1 MDTSTIVIL
10 MVVFLGLSAFFSSS
24 ETAYFTLQQVRLQH
38 LLSSGGSRAR
48 RLAKM
53 KERPEK
59 FLATILLGN
68 NMVNIALTA
77 LATALAITI
86 LGDDQTG
93 PSVLIATAIVTI
105 GIVVMGE
112 AVPKTLAARYPERLA
127 MFFVRIW
134 EGVELILFP
143 LATVLYTV
151 SRVLTR
157 PFGTGAVGPMFSEE
171 ELRTL
176 VRVGASEGTVEEAQ
190 AEIISKAF
198 RLGDLQ
204 AEEIMTPRPEIVWLR
219 EEATLGEFLQTYVQ
233 ESHTRF
239 PVFRGDMDNVLGV
252 LYAKDVLKAFAE
264 GTLSDRDSIAPLIR
278 TAYFYPESKPVD
290 DLFVEMR
297 TAGTQMVML
306 SNEHGGVAGLLTMKQ
321 IVAEIV
327 GPIDEEAEE
336 VTEPEVETIDE
347 RTMQVDA
354 GMRVEE
360 ANERLGIDL
369 PEGED
374 YDTLAGFVL
383 NVLGH
388 VPRQGEVVRHG
399 DVSLVVTEMKGVKI
413 ERLLV
418 RRP

>member
-1 MDTSTIVIL
+1 MDTSTMVIL

-24 ETAYFTLQQVRLQH
+24 ETAYFTLQRVRLQQ
-38 LLSSGGSRAR
+38 LLASGDGKAE

-53 KERPEK
+53 KERPER

-68 NMVNIALTA
+68 NMVNTALTA

-86 LGDDQTG
+86 LGNDQRG
-93 PSVLIATAIVTI
+93 SSILVATAVVTV

-112 AVPKTLAARYPERLA
+112 AVPKTLAARYPERVAL
-127 MFFVRIW
+127 FFVRLW
-134 EGVELILFP
+134 ELVERILFP
-143 LATVLYTV
+143 LATVLYAL

-157 PFGTGAVGPMFSEE
+157 PFGAGVAGPMVSEE

-204 AEEIMTPRPEIVWLR
+204 AEEIMTPRTEISWIR
-219 EEATLGEFLQTYVQ
+219 EEATLAEFLRIYT
-233 ESHTRF
+233 EEPHTRF
-239 PVFRGDMDNVLGV
+239 PVCRGEVDNVRGL

-264 GTLSDRDSIAPLIR
+264 RKLSDEDPIVPLMR
-278 TAYFYPESKPVD
+278 SAYFYPESKPVD

-297 TAGTQMVML
+297 SASTQMVML
-306 SNEHGGVAGLLTMKQ
+306 VNEHGGIAGLLTMKQ
-321 IVAEIV
+321 LVAEIV
-327 GPIDEEAEE
+327 GPIDEEEEE
-336 VTEPEVETIDE
+336 VNEAEVEDIDDH
-347 RTMQVDA
+347 TVLVDA

-360 ANERLGIDL
+360 ANERLGIGL

-374 YDTLAGFVL
+374 YDTLAGLVL

-388 VPRQGEVVRHG
+388 VPRQGEFVRQG
-399 DVSLVVTEMKGVKI
+399 DVSLVVTKMKGVKI